1 MTGPA
6 PATLQPRSAVL
17 IDKIDYPS
25 LPVHAAAVIILGC
38 TAFDCPCPFRVW
50 LAAFRDLVIFPLPNR
65 RHPSTPTSRRLPA
78 QSRGASLPAGSAVR
92 GLSLRAARSMCGR
105 NHGAIPSERG
115 LEIDEF
121 R

>member
-25 LPVHAAAVIILGC
+25 LPVHAAAVIILGS

-78 QSRGASLPAGSAVR
+78 QSRGASLWSRTFLIIIARQSCADTSSSPPGHVRSSPSTAVR
-92 GLSLRAARSMCGR
+92 R
-105 NHGAIPSERG
+105 
-115 LEIDEF
+115 
-121 R
+121 